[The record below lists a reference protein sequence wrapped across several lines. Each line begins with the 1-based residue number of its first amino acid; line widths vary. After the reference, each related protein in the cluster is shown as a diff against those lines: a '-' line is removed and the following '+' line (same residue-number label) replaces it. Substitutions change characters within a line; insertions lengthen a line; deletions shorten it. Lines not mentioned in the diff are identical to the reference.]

1 MIRGKRRRGS
11 RRKWVVIRSGRREAK
26 REREGGGGKE
36 NRRREKKTKM
46 SDLIETSVVY
56 TCLPGQS
63 RLLATAN
70 QQRHF
75 LPLLH
80 SQTNDCD
87 KRNQTLFFLESSPPV
102 CRKTPF
108 DQDT

>member
-1 MIRGKRRRGS
+1 MGCHQEWEEGGEKGKERRRMKG
-11 RRKWVVIRSGRREAK
+11 VQD
-26 REREGGGGKE
+26 ER
-36 NRRREKKTKM
+36 KKTKM

-56 TCLPGQS
+56 SCLPGQS

-87 KRNQTLFFLESSPPV
+87 KRNQMLFFLESSPPV